1 MKPWLILTA
10 LIQVIALTCASAV
23 AQVAPTAFAITGEI
37 DSFTV
42 ATPGNPLS
50 AATIVI
56 HGVTIDIPANLIVQ
70 MPATYLTPSDI
81 VQLNPLNPG
90 VESGLAKKDAK
101 PPLVSFEATAV
112 GNIIADKHIAGLV
125 YISQG
130 FLTVG
135 AGYITSIGV
144 GRSDEMTVGGDPTA
158 APAATDVKV
167 RLNDPSGRFGIKT
180 IWDPRFTADT
190 GNPTIHAETGYPM
203 CLPRNAA
210 DAECPQANRPKANGA
225 YLTSFV
231 MGTKTLP
238 PTPAGA
244 PSVPPCGSTCDPK
257 LQAPFEVG
265 DYITFSG
272 IYQEDSP
279 GATFI
284 AAHTILAAIGIYTD
298 PGVDPAYLSLEG
310 SLVGTRG
317 VTITN
322 PSLPPQETQDRF
334 KLEGRTTDPSRSV
347 DAYALDVNTTT
358 GAKTYRFLFTPTK
371 VNGPRGRFRF
381 IIGKAAG
388 ILFAGTAV
396 MGATRELAIHVHSS
410 SELPV
415 THLTGTT
422 VVEPAPPTSPPPP
435 GTVANGLIANQYVA
449 PVGEYIFPESLV
461 PGLVALPNNFECLA
475 FLQLGSGPLTTAS
488 NVGPPVGRLSPW
500 PGGTAATPSVFC
512 GP

>member
-50 AATIVI
+50 AAIIVI
-56 HGVTIDIPANLIVQ
+56 HGITIDIPANLIVQ

-90 VESGLAKKDAK
+90 VESGLAKKDTT

-112 GNIIADKHIAGLV
+112 GNIIAGKHIAGLV

-135 AGYITSIGV
+135 AGYITSIGS
-144 GRSDEMTVGGDPTA
+144 GRPDEMTVGGDPTA

-180 IWDPRFTADT
+180 TWDPRFTADT

-210 DAECPQANRPKANGA
+210 DDECPETNRPMAGGIHM
-225 YLTSFV
+225 TSFV
-231 MGTKTLP
+231 MGTTPLP
-238 PTPAGA
+238 ATPAGA
-244 PSVPPCGSTCDPK
+244 PIVPPCPGCNPNF
-257 LQAPFEVG
+257 QAPFEVG

-284 AAHTILAAIGIYTD
+284 AAHTITAAIGIYTA
-298 PGVDPAYLSLEG
+298 PGVDPAYLSIEG

-317 VTITN
+317 VTVTN

-388 ILFAGTAV
+388 VLFAGGAT

-410 SELPV
+410 TESPV
-415 THLTGTT
+415 AHLTGTT
-422 VVEPAPPTSPPPP
+422 VVEPKPPISPPPP
-435 GTVANGLIANQYVA
+435 GTVSNGLIANQYIA

-475 FLQLGSGPLTTAS
+475 FLQKGSGPLTTSTNISPA
-488 NVGPPVGRLSPW
+488 VGRLVPW
-500 PGGTAATPSVFC
+500 PGGPTATTLMFC